1 MKKFFHLIA
10 PPKNLMKM
18 YDKEGAQNGF
28 SSDFVRLL
36 KLCFIVFLLKVLL
49 KIKWINSL
57 YLFWSNYNTLL
68 IQNIVCFFHTCFCIS
83 SVLYSTCV
91 HMHGII
97 EIIIVFIVSYKK
109 YTVQLSVI

>member
-36 KLCFIVFLLKVLL
+36 KLCFIVFYTG
-49 KIKWINSL
+49 S
-57 YLFWSNYNTLL
+57 FT
-68 IQNIVCFFHTCFCIS
+68 QN
-83 SVLYSTCV
+83 
-91 HMHGII
+91 
-97 EIIIVFIVSYKK
+97 
-109 YTVQLSVI
+109 